1 MLTYTTCFMKNTSNT
16 QNKVE
21 RRMALFHNY
30 ANHFALVLNMLHYIA
45 LLEVY
50 KEKPSS
56 EGV

>member
-1 MLTYTTCFMKNTSNT
+1 MLTYTTCFMKNTSIS
-16 QNKVE
+16 QNKVG
-21 RRMALFHNY
+21 RRMALFYNY

-50 KEKPSS
+50 EEKPSS